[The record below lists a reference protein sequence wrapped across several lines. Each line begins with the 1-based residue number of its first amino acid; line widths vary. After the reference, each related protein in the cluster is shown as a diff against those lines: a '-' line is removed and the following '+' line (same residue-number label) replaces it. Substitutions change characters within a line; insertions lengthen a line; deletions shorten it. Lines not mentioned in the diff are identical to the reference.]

1 MSQDWAGVKVTMF
14 GDKDTYD
21 HLGKECAL
29 WTLSHRGDLDWVI
42 GYVVGVQ
49 YNFIHVCGYVVCVC
63 VCVCVCVY
71 VCVCVR
77 VCACVC
83 VCVRVCVC
91 VAWVRAYV
99 CWHSECM
106 C

>member
-1 MSQDWAGVKVTMF
+1 MTSGFVVTTISMLLLVIWPFSKGTYRWLVSQLAYSLFGQFVWMSQDWAGVKVTMF

-49 YNFIHVCGYVVCVC
+49 YNFIHRDGKVTF
-63 VCVCVCVY
+63 
-71 VCVCVR
+71 
-77 VCACVC
+77 
-83 VCVRVCVC
+83 
-91 VAWVRAYV
+91 
-99 CWHSECM
+99 
-106 C
+106 